1 MTRSVLLLTFDESG
15 EAFSRYKVGSDV
27 SRYSGPDPQILPFP
41 PELVA
46 RILGYVDRACDKR
59 NARLVCK
66 GFAAAGLS
74 SLTSKVYFST
84 SLIGVDYSSKVP
96 RFSSPA
102 LDIAMH
108 PVVSKYITTM
118 VCEGTQLSTSFL
130 TFKAFQTWWL
140 SLCKPRTLWPI
151 EKIHHIYT
159 SRYAQENWMTKRGED
174 QKIFCSALEHFPK
187 LDCILFRDIK
197 TSGPRDW
204 PRPTWPSAI
213 PKGDL

>member
-1 MTRSVLLLTFDESG
+1 MTKSVLLLTVDQSDKVL
-15 EAFSRYKVGSDV
+15 SRYEDGSDLI
-27 SRYSGPDPQILPFP
+27 RYSGSDPQVLPFP

-46 RILGYVDRACDKR
+46 RILGYLDRACDKR

-84 SLIGVDYSSKVP
+84 SLIGIDYSSKDP
-96 RFSSPA
+96 HCSSPT

-118 VCEGTQLSTSFL
+118 VCEGTQISPSLLRFST
-130 TFKAFQTWWL
+130 FQDWWL
-140 SLCKPRTLWPI
+140 GLCKPQMDWPI
-151 EKIHHIYT
+151 EMIYHIYT
-159 SRYAQENWMTKRGED
+159 SRHAQEECINQKGED
-174 QKIFCSALEHFPK
+174 RKIFYKALQNFPK
-187 LDCILFRDIK
+187 LDCIKFRDVK
-197 TSGPRDW
+197 TNGPGDW
-204 PRPTWPSAI
+204 PRPPWPSAI

>member
-1 MTRSVLLLTFDESG
+1 MLLLTFDKSG
-15 EAFSRYKVGSDV
+15 KVSSRYKVSSDL

-46 RILGYVDRACDKR
+46 QILGYVDRACDKR

-74 SLTSKVYFST
+74 SLTSRVYFST
-84 SLIGVDYSSKVP
+84 SLIGIDYSSEVP
-96 RFSSPA
+96 QCSNPT
-102 LDIAMH
+102 LEIAMH

-118 VCEGTQLSTSFL
+118 VCEGTQLSNSFL
-130 TFKAFQTWWL
+130 TFQAFQDWWL
-140 SLCKPRTLWPI
+140 TLCKPQTLWPI
-151 EKIHHIYT
+151 EKIHNIYT
-159 SRYAQENWMTKRGED
+159 SRYAQEDWIIKVGED
-174 QKIFCSALEHFPK
+174 QKIFCRALENFPK
-187 LDCILFRDIK
+187 LDCIWFRDIK
-197 TSGPRDW
+197 ANERRDW